1 MADICNLCRR
11 LANRER
17 LNLLRKVMMSPERDG
32 LSAAHLADMTWLKPA
47 TARLHLRVLA
57 DECGLVEPV
66 RDGRYISFRTRREP
80 ECAALRRLVPAL
92 VAFFRTEGR
101 GGCDVNGHK
110 ASAPAFA
117 KLLLPLSCPF
127 RIHVLRAVRDEGPLA
142 EEALRRQCGLSV
154 ADAKRH
160 LRILSESGLVA
171 ANDGAFSFAEPTDSL
186 SRLLVSIA
194 LDATCAATLEVGA
207 PFGGLKSPRPDML

>member
-1 MADICNLCRR
+1 MTGFCNLCRR

-47 TARLHLRVLA
+47 TARVHLRILV

-101 GGCDVNGHK
+101 GGCDVNGAK
-110 ASAPAFA
+110 APDPTFA

-142 EEALRRQCGLSV
+142 EEALRRQCGLSA

-160 LRILSESGLVA
+160 LRTLTESGLVA

-194 LDATCAATLEVGA
+194 LDATCADAIEGSAALHC
-207 PFGGLKSPRPDML
+207 